1 MDVNNDNIILDIN
14 DNTNINDVVKQ
25 PAKKRGRKPKITNN
39 EITNTETEN
48 TNTETINTKNT
59 NTENTN
65 TENTNTETTNTEN
78 TNIETETKEKK
89 KKRNI
94 KKEKKNEL
102 IDESSTLI
110 DKGARGAE
118 ALVTEALVVID
129 EDVAMKTKRR
139 GRKPKDKFKFESSE
153 YDEFQKNSK
162 KEDNIIIKLPL
173 SCLKLNE
180 EFNIGKD
187 LFPYNPKLSIPK
199 PYNSKHFISKTNI
212 GFSSLNNSEIN
223 EDNSEINEE
232 NNDDNSEDNGV
243 DNTGNNTGDNTREND
258 DDNDD
263 DNDEGNGNDG
273 EGKYSSNG
281 NDGEGEGKYSGNGN
295 DGEGEGKYSGNGNDY
310 DGEGKYSGNGVD
322 NDGENGD
329 SVDNSYCI
337 DNGEGEYCDDDENN
351 GNDENNLASGS
362 NIDSNGKNNCI
373 INKKSADKKN
383 KKINNIKYQTIT
395 HTQFCKKCT
404 HCQKNKNN
412 EDDIRQID
420 IILNN
425 KYNSNTDKFNVLT
438 HLGINLNG
446 NKWIEKTDVACL
458 FCCHSFKETPWG
470 IPYKYKDGIFQLFG
484 NFCLPNCALA
494 HILQTYKDDDS
505 LWEKVAL
512 LNLLYF
518 KVYGKYKN
526 LQPSFDKMALIMF
539 GGTLEIDVYR
549 NIISTNEKTYSIEF
563 PPCNTI
569 IPMLEEIY
577 KKSALSN
584 TFIPIDKN
592 RINVANNELKL
603 KRSKPIINHKNT
615 LDFCLG
621 KA

>member
-1 MDVNNDNIILDIN
+1 MDIINTNDKFIAYSNADSN
-14 DNTNINDVVKQ
+14 ADSNVDSNVDNTANNNSDSNEIVKQ
-25 PAKKRGRKPKITNN
+25 PAKKRGRKPKIS
-39 EITNTETEN
+39 NTEIN
-48 TNTETINTKNT
+48 NTEISNTK
-59 NTENTN
+59 
-65 TENTNTETTNTEN
+65 
-78 TNIETETKEKK
+78 IKEKK
-89 KKRNI
+89 KKRII
-94 KKEKKNEL
+94 KDKKHGLTDISDVSLVTEDL
-102 IDESSTLI
+102 VI
-110 DKGARGAE
+110 DKGARGSE
-118 ALVTEALVVID
+118 ALVTEDLVVDDDI
-129 EDVAMKTKRR
+129 AMKTKRR

-180 EFNIGKD
+180 EFNIGKE
-187 LFPYNPKLSIPK
+187 LFPYNPNLSIPK
-199 PYNSKHFISKTNI
+199 PYTQEYLITKHNI
-212 GFSSLNNSEIN
+212 GFSMLDNEETNSSSNDNDLERTIYKN
-223 EDNSEINEE
+223 IIETKCENVDDTIGCTIVENTYSTECLYEDNVS
-232 NNDDNSEDNGV
+232 NNNVS
-243 DNTGNNTGDNTREND
+243 NNNV
-258 DDNDD
+258 
-263 DNDEGNGNDG
+263 
-273 EGKYSSNG
+273 SN
-281 NDGEGEGKYSGNGN
+281 
-295 DGEGEGKYSGNGNDY
+295 
-310 DGEGKYSGNGVD
+310 
-322 NDGENGD
+322 
-329 SVDNSYCI
+329 
-337 DNGEGEYCDDDENN
+337 
-351 GNDENNLASGS
+351 NNLF
-362 NIDSNGKNNCI
+362 
-373 INKKSADKKN
+373 NKKENYYDLNKQFMEKLELNKDN
-383 KKINNIKYQTIT
+383 KKILQQI
-395 HTQFCKKCT
+395 QFCNKCS

-412 EDDIRQID
+412 EYDIRQID

-446 NKWIEKTDVACL
+446 GKWIEKTDVACL

-470 IPYKYKDGIFQLFG
+470 IPYKFKDGVFYLFG

-512 LNLLYF
+512 LNLLCF

-539 GGTLEIDVYR
+539 GGTLDIIDYR

-621 KA
+621 KV